1 MSNFGNPAWTVLVG
15 DLVPPRLRAQYF
27 GNRNLMIMLAA
38 LLVAPLAGWLI
49 KAGNGWLGQPYLG
62 YQAVLALAFVDG
74 PGGHRVLPLGSRS
87 RTG

>member
-1 MSNFGNPAWTVLVG
+1 MNRKQAVPARPVTKASVG

-49 KAGNGWLGQPYLG
+49 KTGNGWLGQPNLG
-62 YQAVLALAFVDG
+62 YQAVFARARST
-74 PGGHRVLPLGSRS
+74 PGCRS
-87 RTG
+87 ST